1 MYLPDMD
8 FVVKEVDLPCQPRSD
23 PPTACMKKIK
33 LSKAA
38 STFF

>member
-8 FVVKEVDLPCQPRSD
+8 FVVKEVDLPCQGPTH
-23 PPTACMKKIK
+23 PATACTKKIK